1 MQRRQRK
8 SNHRLDDFFFSPSS
22 FFKPNLK
29 LSLLRIN
36 SPKNNKRMPNPN
48 PPPQLHP
55 GNTGKETIS
64 QTPSSTTVDEPA
76 AASAGTASV
85 EDVQGDSSVAD
96 TSTSLQDIVSSI
108 PADIQDPFETVCKHF
123 VASLRHPF
131 RLHDHIAVHLSDKL
145 LLYITEKKFS
155 EWPVADKAS
164 FLTALLPRKRMN
176 EQLRPAAEKVFE
188 PRWEDD
194 VP

>member
-1 MQRRQRK
+1 
-8 SNHRLDDFFFSPSS
+8 
-22 FFKPNLK
+22 
-29 LSLLRIN
+29 
-36 SPKNNKRMPNPN
+36 MPNPN
-48 PPPQLHP
+48 PPPQPHP

-64 QTPSSTTVDEPA
+64 QTSSSTVDEPA
-76 AASAGTASV
+76 AAVAVAAAGTASE
-85 EDVQGDSSVAD
+85 EDVQGGSSVAD

-131 RLHDHIAVHLSDKL
+131 RLHDQIAVHLSDKL